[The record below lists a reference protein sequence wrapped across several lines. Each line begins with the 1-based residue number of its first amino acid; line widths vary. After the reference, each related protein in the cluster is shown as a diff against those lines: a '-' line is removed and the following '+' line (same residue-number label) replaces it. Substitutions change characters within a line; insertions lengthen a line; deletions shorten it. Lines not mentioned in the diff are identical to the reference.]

1 MKGVILDAG
10 SLGKG
15 EVDLSPITDLLD
27 EWQVYGTS
35 SPTETIERIGEATVV
50 LSNKIVLD
58 EEKFSIAGKLR
69 LISVMATGTNNI
81 DLDAAKRADI
91 TVSNAVAYATPS
103 VVQHTISLMLALS
116 TNLPAYIHD
125 VKSGAWQKAPAFCML
140 DHPISELDGKVL
152 GIVGFGELGSSVAAV
167 ARALGMKVLISQRP
181 GCTNESKYRLPFDD
195 LISEVDYLSLHCPLT
210 AETENLVNLATLKKM
225 KSSAFLINTARGGL
239 VDAADLLQA
248 LGSNIIAGAAV
259 DVLNTEPPPENDLLT
274 NANQNNLIVTPHN
287 AWGAIES
294 RQRLV
299 QQMADNINGFLTG
312 KPIRV
317 VTK

>member
-1 MKGVILDAG
+1 MKGVILDAD

-15 EVDLSPITDLLD
+15 EVDLSPVTDLLD

-35 SPTETIERIGEATVV
+35 NAAETTARIREATVV

-58 EEKFSIAGKLR
+58 KENLSTAGKLR

-81 DLDAAKRADI
+81 DLSAAENAGI

-116 TNLPAYIHD
+116 TNLYAYIHD
-125 VKSGAWQKAPAFCML
+125 VKSGAWQKAPAFCL
-140 DHPISELDGKVL
+140 LNHPISELQGKIL
-152 GIVGFGELGSSVAAV
+152 GIVGFGELGSNVAVV
-167 ARALGMKVLISQRP
+167 ARALGMKVLISQRT
-181 GCTNESKYRLPFDD
+181 GNENPSRDYRPFDD

-210 AETENLVNLATLKKM
+210 PETEDLVNLTVLKKM
-225 KSSAFLINTARGGL
+225 KPSAFLINTARGGL
-239 VDAADLLQA
+239 VNAADLLQA
-248 LGSNIIAGAAV
+248 LQSNLIAGAAV
-259 DVLNTEPPPENDLLT
+259 DVLNTEPPLAGDLLT
-274 NANQNNLIVTPHN
+274 NADQSNLIVTPHN

-299 QQMADNINGFLTG
+299 QQMADNIHGFLTG
-312 KPIRV
+312 NPIRV
-317 VTK
+317 VTI